1 MIKSRIENIR
11 ISSKSLKKEMTISI
25 YLPKD
30 YDYKESFPTLY
41 FHHGRN
47 GNENI
52 LIEAGINTVADK
64 LIESHTINS
73 MIIVCPNLDNSRG
86 LNSSFEYKEVKDP
99 FGKIINNGMYED
111 YFINEIIPE
120 IDKKF
125 KTIRN
130 RNNRFVGGVSAGG
143 YIALHNAF
151 RHPELF
157 SKVGG
162 HMPAIELQLEEED
175 KAYFQNQ
182 DNWDKYN
189 PIKIA
194 KEMEC
199 CDFKVYLD
207 AGNKDEGEFYN
218 GCSILDEILK
228 LRGIES
234 QNHIN
239 KGHHNVEYIK
249 NNMEKYLMFYGYKD

>member
-1 MIKSRIENIR
+1 MTKSRIEKLKVY
-11 ISSKSLKKEMTISI
+11 SKNLNKEMAVLV
-25 YLPKD
+25 YLPCD
-30 YDYKESFPTLY
+30 YDDKENFPTLF

-52 LIEAGINTVADK
+52 LLEAGLNTVADK
-64 LIESHTINS
+64 LIENHKINS

-86 LNSSFEYKEVKDP
+86 LNYSYEYKEVKDP
-99 FGKIINNGMYED
+99 FGRIINNGMYED
-111 YFINEIIPE
+111 YFINEVIPE
-120 IDKKF
+120 IDKRF
-125 KTIRN
+125 KTIKN
-130 RNNRFVGGVSAGG
+130 RNSRFVGGASAGG

-151 RHPELF
+151 RHPDLF

-162 HMPAIELQLEEED
+162 HMPAIDLQLEEED
-175 KAYFQNQ
+175 KAYFQNK
-182 DNWDKYN
+182 DNWHKYD

-228 LRGIES
+228 SRGIES
-234 QNHIN
+234 QNYVYD
-239 KGHHNVEYIK
+239 GHHNVKYIK
-249 NNMEKYLMFYGYKD
+249 SNMEKYIMFYGN